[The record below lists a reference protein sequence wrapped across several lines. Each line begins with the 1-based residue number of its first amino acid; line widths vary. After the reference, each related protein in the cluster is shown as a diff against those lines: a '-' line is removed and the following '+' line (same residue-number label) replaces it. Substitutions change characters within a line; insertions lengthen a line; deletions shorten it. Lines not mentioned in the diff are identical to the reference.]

1 MVGGRGL
8 SLLGRNWLKLV
19 KLDWTKLAKI
29 NGVTSQTNR
38 PIQKQL
44 ENLLQENQE
53 LFKDELG
60 HCKGIKAKLQI
71 KENSSPKFHRPRP
84 IALALKEKV
93 EADLDRQEKLGILE
107 KIETAQWAAPIVP
120 VPKPN
125 GAIRLCG
132 DYKVSVNPYL
142 EVNQYPLPR
151 P

>member
-1 MVGGRGL
+1 M
-8 SLLGRNWLKLV
+8 
-19 KLDWTKLAKI
+19 
-29 NGVTSQTNR
+29 
-38 PIQKQL
+38 

-53 LFKDELG
+53 LFKYELG

-71 KENSSPKFHRPRP
+71 KANSSPKFHRPRP

-93 EADLDRQEKLGILE
+93 KADLERQEKLGILE
-107 KIETAQWAAPIVP
+107 KVETAQWAAPIVP

-151 P
+151 PEELFAALNGGEKFTKLDL